1 MALRRKD
8 LSAMGLEPHQIDA
21 IIDGHSET
29 VNALQD
35 RISELEN
42 KLEKADKNAETL
54 KETQKELKSLKDK
67 VEAEAKEREGKDYDE
82 LKKEFDEYKAEQEK
96 KAAEAVKKTAF
107 ESLLKDMKV
116 SDKGVEM
123 IMKWQG
129 VNGVELDD
137 DGKITNAKD
146 LRKSIKDDWADY
158 IEQEAQKGADTDN
171 PPGDTGNKGGKYGGM
186 TKKEIMEIKN
196 DTERQAAIAENHE
209 LFGF

>member
-1 MALRRKD
+1 MALKRKD
-8 LSAMGLEPHQIDA
+8 LSAMGLEPAQIDS
-21 IIDGHSET
+21 IIEGHSET
-29 VNALQD
+29 VNALQEE
-35 RISELEN
+35 ISKLKDELET
-42 KLEKADKNAETL
+42 ADKEKKEL
-54 KETQKELKSLKDK
+54 KETQKKLKDLEEQ
-67 VEAEAKEREGKDYDE
+67 VEAEAKEREGKDYDA
-82 LKKEFDEYKAEQEK
+82 LKREFEDYKAEQEK

-158 IEQEAQKGADTDN
+158 IEREAQKGAETDN
-171 PPGDTGNKGGKYGGM
+171 PPGETGNKGGKYGGM
-186 TKKEIMEIKN
+186 TKKDIMEIKN